1 MIYGGIYMKMIVFA
15 VPILEGKLEDW
26 TNMILNTMLGDN
38 KKATDESREN
48 AGVHERSYLQ
58 KMPKGHVCIL
68 TWEGADPLTF
78 WLDLMNVALP
88 EFTDHL
94 ADLHGKGIFNEEN
107 PEKMLAELVYDS
119 GNREGETEGRD
130 QKKSLIAIA
139 LPILPGKIEIWKTK
153 ILEGMLE
160 ENKKDTDAIRYAAG
174 VRERT
179 YLQKVP
185 EGHMVISTFEG
196 INPEAGYSQIIKN
209 ASKKF
214 AEAVVEIHGLD
225 VNATQPPLTKLVYNS
240 RE

>member
-1 MIYGGIYMKMIVFA
+1 MKMIAFA

-26 TNMILNTMLGDN
+26 TKMILNTMLGDN
-38 KKATDESREN
+38 KKATDQSREN

-88 EFTDHL
+88 EFTEHL
-94 ADLHGKGIFNEEN
+94 ADLHGRGIFNEEN
-107 PEKMLAELVYDS
+107 PEKMLAKLMYDS
-119 GNREGETEGRD
+119 GNGKGDTEGTD

-153 ILEGMLE
+153 MLE
-160 ENKKDTDAIRYAAG
+160 RMLGDNKKDADAIRNAAG
-174 VRERT
+174 VRERL

-185 EGHMVISTFEG
+185 EGHIVILTFEG
-196 INPEAGYSQIIKN
+196 INPEAGYSQIIRN
-209 ASKKF
+209 SPPEF
-214 AEAVVEIHGLD
+214 AEAVLEIHGLD
-225 VNATQPPLTKLVYNS
+225 VNATQPTLSKLVYNS

>member
-1 MIYGGIYMKMIVFA
+1 MIAFA

-88 EFTDHL
+88 EFTEHL
-94 ADLHGKGIFNEEN
+94 ADLHGRGIFNEEN
-107 PEKMLAELVYDS
+107 PENMLAKLVYDS
-119 GNREGETEGRD
+119 GNGKGDTEGTD
-130 QKKSLIAIA
+130 QKQSLIAIA

-153 ILEGMLE
+153 ILEGMLG
-160 ENKKDTDAIRYAAG
+160 ENKKNTDAIRYAAG
-174 VRERT
+174 VRERS

-185 EGHMVISTFEG
+185 EGHMVILTFEG

-209 ASKKF
+209 APPEF
-214 AEAVVEIHGLD
+214 AEAVMEIHGLD
-225 VNATQPPLTKLVYNS
+225 VYATQPTLPKLVYNS
-240 RE
+240 HC

>member
-1 MIYGGIYMKMIVFA
+1 MKMIAFA

-26 TNMILNTMLGDN
+26 TKMILNTMLGDN
-38 KKATDESREN
+38 KKATDQSREN

-68 TWEGADPLTF
+68 TWEGSDPLTF

-88 EFTDHL
+88 EFTEHL
-94 ADLHGKGIFNEEN
+94 ADLHGRGIFNEEN
-107 PEKMLAELVYDS
+107 PEKMLAKLVYDS
-119 GNREGETEGRD
+119 GNGKGDTEGTD

-153 ILEGMLE
+153 MLE
-160 ENKKDTDAIRYAAG
+160 RMLGDNKKDADAIRNAAG
-174 VRERT
+174 VRERL

-185 EGHMVISTFEG
+185 EGHIVILTFEG
-196 INPEAGYSQIIKN
+196 INPEAGYLQVIQNSPPE
-209 ASKKF
+209 F
-214 AEAVVEIHGLD
+214 AEAAMEIHGLD
-225 VNATQPPLTKLVYNS
+225 VNAPQLPLPKLVYNS